1 MARTTSFLSKNN
13 EWSFLDENENVIP
26 LTGYTNS
33 WVVENGS
40 RTVISDYKHIYSH
53 YAIEVNPTNTDPVVI
68 KLTNQSVPAN
78 ITESSVL
85 ASRSTSDRIK
95 YVTSAQLPQYSY
107 SDGVI
112 TSANNQ
118 FLTIGSDTLRHGGIV
133 QVTGIERTDATY
145 TATGH
150 GFAVGDLVT
159 VTGAV
164 PESYNVTNKEIASV
178 TTDTFTVL
186 EMPSNIGGVS
196 ALAKVAVEQQAYEI
210 GDTGPAGGKI
220 FITPSTHGNNTGLYF
235 EVAPV
240 GAEVSRTW
248 AESSYQTTEV
258 LGADGVLIGTGNA
271 NTLNIVAQ
279 GNTNTA
285 TSAAK
290 YCEDLSYGGFVDW
303 FLPSKQELAH
313 MYENRVALNTGFSSA
328 AYWSSTENAS
338 NSAWLQDFSDGL
350 QVSYLKNAVQRLRA
364 VRSFSEPPV
373 SQGYEYLSNA
383 EVSANGKNFVYTS
396 EGHGF
401 TVGSFVTISG
411 ISQSIFNVV
420 NKQIISVTTDTF
432 SVEPYEIGDTGPG
445 GGFIFLTPSTSGNVA
460 GEYFETAPVSV
471 EVQITWAT
479 GANQTTV
486 ISAGADGTAIG
497 TGEQNTADI
506 VAQSG
511 NVAATSAAKYCS
523 DLVSGGYSDWF
534 LPSKNELNEI
544 YENLYIVEIGGFA
557 PGTYWNSSEYN
568 ATTSWAQIFSDG
580 TQYNDSKSD
589 SNYVRPVRSFLLT
602 SPGSFQSQI
611 SATDSVTTSVVTNVS
626 QNNVSYITPGHR
638 FAVGQLV
645 SVYETF
651 PIEYNV
657 TKTPI
662 TAVTPTRFT
671 VAGISP
677 NILEMSQ
684 GGKATAD
691 GDEGARILVKDEP
704 NDEPDLLAKYNG
716 VYTITDSGSMTSPWI
731 LTRTQSFPLA
741 FNCMTRSETKN
752 ITTSIKIYESGG
764 TPPDS
769 SESYTSNAG
778 KYTAT
783 RSNLFNSFSSLS
795 SYQVDIEITVS
806 GHGNDVFY
814 VTLPF
819 LYNYYGWL
827 GNMYVQNARRQYL
840 PHFYWDTDSQ
850 QDPDYPFYKLLDS
863 MTYKADEVMQSYSD
877 FFTYELSE
885 LPVDATGT
893 ETWATSTLTS
903 PENVSLANREW
914 LSQFTGGKFYTALP
928 SGVLDGSVDL
938 DEFIEWQ
945 LVNKYSGYRAGSTQA
960 LKDVIKL
967 CLTGNKKVAI
977 TPNADN
983 NIWKIKIYTLI
994 SETPEDYVI
1003 GDIGPGGGKV
1013 FITPSTAGN
1022 STGQYFEVAPVAEE
1036 VQRTWATGA
1045 NQSAE
1050 VAGADGT
1057 AIGTGAQ
1064 NTINIV
1070 NQSGNVAATSAAKY
1084 CSDLVS
1090 GGKSDWFLP
1099 SKDELNQIYANS
1111 RVAAGNFI
1119 IGVTYT
1125 INTVGTTNF
1134 TLIGAS
1140 ANTIGVTFTATGVG
1154 SGTGV
1159 ADILNTGFSSA
1170 AYWSSTESAASTAWS
1185 QNLNTG
1191 VQTSANKSTSS
1202 YVRPVRSFN
1211 TSKTVLALAELVRP
1225 MGYIYEHAAIS
1236 SINFILDNVAEG
1248 ILDFASLG

>member
-95 YVTSAQLPQYSY
+95 YATSAQLPQYSY

-112 TSANNQ
+112 TSTNNQ
-118 FLTIGSDTLRHGGIV
+118 FLTIGSDTLRHGGTV

-145 TATGH
+145 TAAGH
-150 GFAVGDLVT
+150 GFAVGDLVS
-159 VTGAV
+159 VTGAA
-164 PESYNVTNKEIASV
+164 PESYNITNKEIASV

-186 EMPSNIGGVS
+186 EMPSNIGNFS
-196 ALAKVAVEQQAYEI
+196 TFAKVEVEQPAYEI

-240 GAEVSRTW
+240 GTEVQRTW
-248 AESSYQTTEV
+248 AESSFQTTEV
-258 LGADGVLIGTGNA
+258 VGADGVLIGTGAA
-271 NTLNIVAQ
+271 NTANIIAQ
-279 GNTNTA
+279 GNTTAA

-290 YCEDLSYGGFVDW
+290 YCDDLTYGGFVDW
-303 FLPSKQELAH
+303 FLPSKHELTH
-313 MYENRVALNTGFSSA
+313 LYDNRVALNTGFSSA
-328 AYWSSTENAS
+328 AYWSSTETNAS
-338 NSAWLQDFSDGL
+338 TAWPQNLSTGAQTSANKSTS
-350 QVSYLKNAVQRLRA
+350 SYVRA
-364 VRSFSEPPV
+364 VRSFGEPSIP
-373 SQGYEYLSNA
+373 QEDKYLSNA
-383 EVSANGKNFVYTS
+383 EVSGDEKSFVYTCQS
-396 EGHGF
+396 HGF
-401 TVGSFVTISG
+401 TVGSFVTITG
-411 ISQSIFNVV
+411 ISPSTFNVV

-445 GGFIFLTPSTSGNVA
+445 GGIIFLTPSTEGNVSE
-460 GEYFETAPVSV
+460 EYFEAAPAPVSV
-471 EVQITWAT
+471 EVQRTWST

-486 ISAGADGTAIG
+486 VSGADGTAIG

-568 ATTSWAQIFSDG
+568 STTSWAQNFSTG
-580 TQYNDSKSD
+580 IEYNDWKSA

-611 SATDSVTTSVVTNVS
+611 SVTDSVTTSVVTNVS

-684 GGKATAD
+684 GGKAKAD
-691 GDEGARILVKDEP
+691 GDEGARILVRDETG
-704 NDEPDLLAKYNG
+704 LLEKYNG
-716 VYTITDSGSMTSPWI
+716 VYTVTDSGSITSPWI

-783 RSNLFNSFSSLS
+783 RSNLFNSFSSLY

-850 QDPDYPFYKLLDS
+850 QTPDYPFYKFLDS

-914 LSQFTGGKFYTALP
+914 LSQFTGGKLYTVLP

-967 CLTGNKKVAI
+967 CLTGNKKVTI

-1036 VQRTWATGA
+1036 VQRTWSTGA
-1045 NQSAE
+1045 NQTTVVS
-1050 VAGADGT
+1050 GADGT
-1057 AIGTGAQ
+1057 AIGTGEQ
-1064 NTINIV
+1064 NTADIV
-1070 NQSGNVAATSAAKY
+1070 AQSGNVAATSAAKY

-1225 MGYIYEHAAIS
+1225 MGYIYEHEAIS

>member
-95 YVTSAQLPQYSY
+95 YATSAQLPQYSY

-145 TATGH
+145 TAAGH
-150 GFAVGDLVT
+150 GFTVGDLVT

-338 NSAWLQDFSDGL
+338 NSVWLQDFSDGL

-471 EVQITWAT
+471 EVQRTWST

-486 ISAGADGTAIG
+486 VSGADGTAIG

-611 SATDSVTTSVVTNVS
+611 SVTDSVTTSVVTNVS

-684 GGKATAD
+684 GGKAKAE
-691 GDEGARILVKDEP
+691 GDEGARILVRDETG
-704 NDEPDLLAKYNG
+704 LLEKYNG
-716 VYTITDSGSMTSPWI
+716 VYTVTDSGSITSPWI
-731 LTRTQSFPLA
+731 LTRIQSFPLA

-914 LSQFTGGKFYTALP
+914 LSQFTGGKLYTALP
-928 SGVLDGSVDL
+928 SGVLDGSVNL

-967 CLTGNKKVAI
+967 CLTGNKKIAI
-977 TPNADN
+977 TPNADS

-994 SETPEDYVI
+994 SETPEEYEI

-1057 AIGTGAQ
+1057 AIGAGKL
-1064 NTINIV
+1064 NTANIV
-1070 NQSGNVAATSAAKY
+1070 AQSGNLSASSAAVY
-1084 CSDLVS
+1084 CSELVS
-1090 GGKSDWFLP
+1090 GGYSDWFLP
-1099 SKDELNQIYANS
+1099 SKDELNKMYENS
-1111 RVAAGNFI
+1111 VA
-1119 IGVTYT
+1119 
-1125 INTVGTTNF
+1125 
-1134 TLIGAS
+1134 
-1140 ANTIGVTFTATGVG
+1140 
-1154 SGTGV
+1154 
-1159 ADILNTGFSSA
+1159 LNTGFSSA
-1170 AYWSSTESAASTAWS
+1170 AYWSSTETNASTAWP
-1185 QNLNTG
+1185 QNLSTG

-1202 YVRPVRSFN
+1202 YVRAVRAFGSP
-1211 TSKTVLALAELVRP
+1211 TVLALAELVRP

-1236 SINFILDNVAEG
+1236 SINFILDNIAEG

>member
-26 LTGYTNS
+26 LTGYADS
-33 WVVENGS
+33 WTVENGS
-40 RTVISDYKHIYSH
+40 RKVISDYKHIYSH
-53 YAIEVNPTNTDPVVI
+53 YSIEVTPTNTDPVVI

-78 ITESSVL
+78 ITQSSVL

-95 YVTSAQLPQYSY
+95 YATSAQLPQYSY

-112 TSANNQ
+112 TSTNNQ
-118 FLTIGSDTLRHGGIV
+118 FLTIGSDTLRHGGTV

-145 TATGH
+145 TAAGH
-150 GFAVGDLVT
+150 GFAVGDLVS
-159 VTGAV
+159 VTGAA
-164 PESYNVTNKEIASV
+164 PESYNIINKEIASV
-178 TTDTFTVL
+178 TADTFTVL
-186 EMPSNIGGVS
+186 EMPSNIGNFS
-196 ALAKVAVEQQAYEI
+196 TFAKVEVEQPAYEI

-240 GAEVSRTW
+240 GAEVQRTW
-248 AESSYQTTEV
+248 AQFSLQATEV
-258 LGADGVLIGTGNA
+258 VGADGVLIGTGAA
-271 NTLNIVAQ
+271 NTLNIIAQ
-279 GNTNTA
+279 GNTTAA

-290 YCEDLSYGGFVDW
+290 YCDDLTYGGFVDW
-303 FLPSKQELAH
+303 FLPSKHELTH
-313 MYENRVALNTGFSSA
+313 LYDNRVALNTGFSSA
-328 AYWSSTENAS
+328 AYWSSTETNAS
-338 NSAWLQDFSDGL
+338 TAWPQNLSTGAQTSANKSTS
-350 QVSYLKNAVQRLRA
+350 SYVRA
-364 VRSFSEPPV
+364 VRSFGEPSTP
-373 SQGYEYLSNA
+373 QEDKYLSNA
-383 EVSANGKNFVYTS
+383 EVSGDEKSFVYTCQS
-396 EGHGF
+396 HGF
-401 TVGSFVTISG
+401 TVGSFVTITG
-411 ISQSIFNVV
+411 ISPSTFNVV
-420 NKQIISVTTDTF
+420 NKKIISVTTDTF
-432 SVEPYEIGDTGPG
+432 SIEPYEIGDTGPG
-445 GGFIFLTPSTSGNVA
+445 GGLIFLTPSTEGNVSE
-460 GEYFETAPVSV
+460 EYFEAAPASAEV
-471 EVQITWAT
+471 ERSWAT
-479 GANQTTV
+479 GANQ
-486 ISAGADGTAIG
+486 SAVVSGADGTAIG

-511 NVAATSAAKYCS
+511 NVAATSAAVYCS
-523 DLVSGGYSDWF
+523 NLVSGGKSDWF
-534 LPSKNELNEI
+534 LPSKDELNEM
-544 YENLYIVEIGGFA
+544 YENLHTLGIGGFTSGA
-557 PGTYWNSSEYN
+557 YWTSSEFDNNGAWYQTFLN
-568 ATTSWAQIFSDG
+568 GGQFENT
-580 TQYNDSKSD
+580 KS
-589 SNYVRPVRSFLLT
+589 STPLVRPTRSFLLT
-602 SPGSFQSQI
+602 SPGTYAAQI
-611 SATDSVTTSVVTNVS
+611 TVTDSVSTSIVTDIS

-657 TKTPI
+657 TKTYI

-671 VAGISP
+671 VAGISQ
-677 NILEMSQ
+677 NIPEMSQ
-684 GGKATAD
+684 GGKATAN

-704 NDEPDLLAKYNG
+704 NDEPHLLAKYNG

-806 GHGNDVFY
+806 GHGSEIFY

-850 QDPDYPFYKLLDS
+850 QTPDYPFYKFLDS

-914 LSQFTGGKFYTALP
+914 LSQFTGGKLYTALP
-928 SGVLDGSVDL
+928 SGVLDVSVDL

-967 CLTGNKKVAI
+967 CLTGNKKIAI
-977 TPNADN
+977 TPNAG
-983 NIWKIKIYTLI
+983 NIWTIKIYTLI

-1022 STGQYFEVAPVAEE
+1022 STGQYFEVAPVGVE
-1036 VQRTWATGA
+1036 VQRTWSTGA
-1045 NQSAE
+1045 NQTTIVS
-1050 VAGADGT
+1050 GADGT

-1064 NTINIV
+1064 NTADIV
-1070 NQSGNVAATSAAKY
+1070 AQAGNVAATSAAKY

-1090 GGKSDWFLP
+1090 GGYSDWFLP
-1099 SKDELNQIYANS
+1099 SKDELNQIRANS
-1111 RVAAGNFI
+1111 RVTAGGFI
-1119 IGVTYT
+1119 VGVTYK
-1125 INTVGTTNF
+1125 IITVGSTDF
-1134 TLIGAS
+1134 TLIGANG
-1140 ANTIGVTFTATGVG
+1140 NTAGITFVATGVG
-1154 SGTGV
+1154 AGTGV
-1159 ADILNTGFSSA
+1159 ADALDDSFTNFVYFSSSEN
-1170 AYWSSTESAASTAWS
+1170 SSTTAWGQYIIAGGGATGNFVKS
-1185 QNLNTG
+1185 NT
-1191 VQTSANKSTSS
+1191 N

-1225 MGYIYEHAAIS
+1225 MGYIYEHEAIS
-1236 SINFILDNVAEG
+1236 SINLILDNVAEG